1 MIEDNERWTLD
12 LLRKLIERDEY
23 EKRDTRLF
31 HAFQELNDRLHQKE
45 VVIGQHGEELPINQS
60 QTREINKLAA
70 LLDKKEMMLQSQK
83 KRISDFESREK
94 QMSNKIHALKYE
106 LQEKNKAIQIA
117 NDEILMGQIQLNL
130 LTEKAEKLTRENENL
145 VTRWMERVKLEADQ
159 MNEVNEF
166 LKQKST

>member
-31 HAFQELNDRLHQKE
+31 HAFQELNDRLHQKG